1 MYLAVLG
8 QPLRRL
14 YGMLG
19 CGHGIYRSSLIISAY
34 EIRAWPCP
42 DGPPPTNV
50 VQLEDRMEQGTR
62 LVAAIHGNMQ
72 SMRKEILWEA
82 GILALKDRQKRTAR
96 TAGNRYKMKF

>member
-34 EIRAWPCP
+34 EIRAWPRP
-42 DGPPPTNV
+42 DGTPPYKRSAIGGQN
-50 VQLEDRMEQGTR
+50 GTR
-62 LVAAIHGNMQ
+62 DAFGGGYT
-72 SMRKEILWEA
+72 RKYA
-82 GILALKDRQKRTAR
+82 VNA
-96 TAGNRYKMKF
+96 